1 MMKIHEGFL
10 LREVAGTPIIMPVG
24 AAAERLN
31 GMIKLNATSAFL
43 FRTLAGGCDEDG
55 LVAAL
60 LAEYDVDGDTARRDV
75 RAFLDV
81 LRSAGVLD
89 E

>member
-1 MMKIHEGFL
+1 MKIHEGFL
-10 LREVAGTPIIMPVG
+10 LREVAGNPIIMPVG

-43 FRTLAGGCDEDG
+43 FRALESGSDEDG

-60 LAEYDVDGDTARRDV
+60 LAEYEVDEAIARRDV

-81 LRSAGVLD
+81 LRRAGVLD